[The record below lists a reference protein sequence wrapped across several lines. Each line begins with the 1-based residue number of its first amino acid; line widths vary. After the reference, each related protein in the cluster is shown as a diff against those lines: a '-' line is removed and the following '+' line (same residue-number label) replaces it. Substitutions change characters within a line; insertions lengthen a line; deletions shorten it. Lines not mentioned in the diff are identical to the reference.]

1 MHRVVIVGGGF
12 GGLNAARALR
22 HAPVEVTLIDRRNFH
37 LFQPLLYQV
46 ATGQLSPAEIAS
58 PIRNILHDQE
68 NTRVLLGEVDDFDVA
83 ARCVILNDGTRTPY
97 DSLIVATGSTDTY
110 FGHDDWEKVAPP
122 LKSIEDATEVRRRIL
137 FAFEAAERETDPQK
151 QREWL
156 TFVLVGGGPTGVELA
171 GALSEIANDTL
182 KHDFRNINPRDAQI
196 ILIEGMERILQ
207 TFPEDL
213 SKSAERALLKRG
225 VQTRAHCRVTNIT
238 CAGVTLKT
246 ASGEEQS
253 IPCKTILW
261 AAGVR
266 ASSLGKALADKTG
279 AQLTKNGGVTVEP
292 DCTVKGHPEIF
303 VIGDLQTFTHQT
315 GKPLP
320 GVAQT
325 ALQTGRY
332 AAKTIIRRLK
342 NQQVKPFRYFD
353 KGSLAVIGRLS
364 GVAEIGK
371 LHLSGAPAWFVWLFV
386 HIAYLIGFSNRIIVI
401 TQWALSYVTLN
412 RSARLITGKP
422 LPLPD
427 IAPAVSS
434 LRQADEPRA

>member
-46 ATGQLSPAEIAS
+46 ATGQLSPAEIAA
-58 PIRNILHDQE
+58 PIRNILNNQK
-68 NTRVLLGEVDDFDVA
+68 NTRVLLGEVEDFDVT
-83 ARCVILNDGTRTPY
+83 ARQAILNDGTPIPY
-97 DSLIVATGSTDTY
+97 DSLIVASGSTHSY
-110 FGHDDWEKVAPP
+110 FGHDDWEKIAPP
-122 LKSIEDATEVRRRIL
+122 LKSIEDATEIRRRVL
-137 FAFEAAERETDPQK
+137 FAFEAAERETDPRK

-182 KHDFRNINPRDAQI
+182 KHDFRNINSRDAQI

-207 TFPEDL
+207 SFPKDL
-213 SKSAERALLKRG
+213 SKSAEKSLQRKG
-225 VQTRAHCRVTNIT
+225 VQARAHCQVTNIT
-238 CAGVTLKT
+238 CDGVTLKT
-246 ASGEEQS
+246 EAGEDQH
-253 IPCKTILW
+253 IACKTVLW
-261 AAGVR
+261 TAGVR
-266 ASSLGKALADKTG
+266 ASKLGKALAGRTG
-279 AQLTKNGGVTVEP
+279 AQLTKNGGVIVEP
-292 DCTVKGHPEIF
+292 DCTIKGHPEIY
-303 VIGDLQTFTHQT
+303 VIGDLQTFTDQT

-320 GVAQT
+320 WVAQT

-332 AAKTIIRRLK
+332 AAKTILKRLK
-342 NQQVKPFRYFD
+342 NQEVKPFHYFD

-364 GVAEIGK
+364 GIAEIGK

-401 TQWALSYVTLN
+401 MQWAFSYVTHN
-412 RSARLITGKP
+412 RSARLITGIP

-427 IAPAVSS
+427 ITRAVDEHS
-434 LRQADEPRA
+434 LS